1 MSTTMSS
8 RLHEASDPGG
18 AGAERSEPVGRAQR
32 RAGAARRELAPRAEL
47 AEEVKALL
55 PDGLIDELL
64 AGARTEEEIAGPG
77 GLLSQLTKR
86 LVERA
91 MEVELTDHL
100 GFEPHQ
106 EPPGGAGNTRNG
118 SMSKTLITEQGAV
131 RIDTPRDRAGTFE
144 PQIVRKRQRRFEG
157 FDDKILALYSRG
169 VSTRDIEAHLEEI
182 YGVKVGRDLISK
194 VTDAVMEDA
203 RAWQTR
209 PLEDVYPVVF
219 LDALVLKIRDGGS
232 VQRRACYLALAI
244 GMDGDRDVLGMW
256 FQANEGAKFWM
267 QVLTD
272 LKQRGV
278 QDILIAC
285 VDGLKGFPEA
295 IEAVF
300 PQTTVQTC
308 IVHLIRHSLKYVPRR
323 QYEQVV
329 KDLRPIYTAIDADTA
344 LIALEAF
351 EEKWGKQLPVIGQAW
366 RSAWEHV
373 TPFMAFEPEVR
384 RVIYT
389 TNAIEALNRQ
399 LRKAIKT
406 KGSFPSED
414 AARKLVYLAI
424 HNAVPQWTRTRGWT
438 KALLAF
444 KIHFGDRLPD

>member
-1 MSTTMSS
+1 VQ
-8 RLHEASDPGG
+8 RNASGRDVGIHPG
-18 AGAERSEPVGRAQR
+18 VGDLPDR
-32 RAGAARRELAPRAEL
+32 
-47 AEEVKALL
+47 VKKLL
-55 PDGLIDELL
+55 PDEVLDELL
-64 AGARTEEEIAGPG
+64 AGAQGEQEIVGPG

-91 MEVELTDHL
+91 MEVELTEHL
-100 GFEPHQ
+100 GYEPHL
-106 EPPGGAGNTRNG
+106 EPPGGAGNARNG
-118 SMSKTLITEQGAV
+118 STPKTLITEQGPV
-131 RIDTPRDRAGTFE
+131 QINSPRDRNGTFE
-144 PQIVRKRQRRFEG
+144 PQIVQKRQRRFEG
-157 FDDKILALYSRG
+157 FDEKILALYSRG
-169 VSTRDIEAHLEEI
+169 LSTRDIEAHLGEI

-194 VTDAVMEDA
+194 VTDAVMDDA
-203 RAWQTR
+203 RAWQSR
-209 PLEDVYPVVF
+209 PLDDVYPVVF

-244 GMDGDRDVLGMW
+244 NMDGEREVLGMW

-295 IEAVF
+295 IEATF
-300 PQTTVQTC
+300 PLTTVQTC
-308 IVHLIRHSLKYVPRR
+308 IVHLIRHSLKYVPRK
-323 QYEQVV
+323 QYEQVT
-329 KDLRPIYTAIDADTA
+329 KDLRPIYTALDADGA
-344 LIALEAF
+344 LVALEAF

-406 KGSFPSED
+406 KGSFPTED
-414 AARKLVYLAI
+414 AARKLIYLAI
-424 HNAVPQWTRTRGWT
+424 GNAVPQWTRTRGWT
-438 KALLAF
+438 KAMLAF

>member
-1 MSTTMSS
+1 MSS
-8 RLHEASDPGG
+8 STQVQTQDPGS
-18 AGAERSEPVGRAQR
+18 AGVSRSEPGGRAQR
-32 RAGAARRELAPRAEL
+32 NASGREVDRPPGVSDLPR
-47 AEEVKALL
+47 EVRELL
-55 PDGLIDELL
+55 PDEVVDELL
-64 AGARTEEEIAGPG
+64 AGARGEEEIVGPG

-100 GFEPHQ
+100 GYEPHL
-106 EPPGGAGNTRNG
+106 EPPGGTGNARNG
-118 SMSKTLITEQGAV
+118 STPKTLITEHGPVQ
-131 RIDTPRDRAGTFE
+131 IDTPRDRNGSFE

-157 FDDKILALYSRG
+157 FDEKILALYSRG
-169 VSTRDIEAHLEEI
+169 LSTRDIEAHLAEI
-182 YGVKVGRDLISK
+182 YGVKVGRDLISR

-203 RAWQTR
+203 RAWQSR

-219 LDALVLKIRDGGS
+219 LDCMVLKIRDGGS
-232 VQRRACYLALAI
+232 VQRRACYLAMAI
-244 GMDGDRDVLGMW
+244 GMDGEREVLGMW

-267 QVLTD
+267 QVLTE

-278 QDILIAC
+278 NDILIAC

-300 PQTTVQTC
+300 PATTVQTC

-323 QYEQVV
+323 HYEQVT
-329 KDLRPIYTAIDADTA
+329 KDLRPIYTAIDADGA
-344 LIALEAF
+344 LNALEAF
-351 EEKWGKQLPVIGQAW
+351 EEKWGQQIPVIGQAW
-366 RSAWEHV
+366 RNAWEHV
-373 TPFMAFEPEVR
+373 TPFMAFTPEVR

-399 LRKAIKT
+399 LRKAVKT
-406 KGSFPSED
+406 KGHFPTED
-414 AARKLVYLAI
+414 AARKLIYLAI
-424 HNAVPQWTRTRGWT
+424 QNAVPQWTRTRGWT

>member
-1 MSTTMSS
+1 MSTTITG
-8 RLHEASDPGG
+8 RLDDASDPGG
-18 AGAERSEPVGRAQR
+18 AGAERSEPVGRAEP
-32 RAGAARRELAPRAEL
+32 RAGAARRQLALRPEL
-47 AEEVKALL
+47 AEEVRALL
-55 PDGLIDELL
+55 PNEVIDELL

-77 GLLSQLTKR
+77 GLLAQLTKR

-118 SMSKTLITEQGAV
+118 STPKTLITEQGEV

-169 VSTRDIEAHLEEI
+169 LSTRDIEAHLEEI
-182 YGVKVGRDLISK
+182 YGVKVGRDLISR

-209 PLEDVYPVVF
+209 PLDDVYPVVF

-232 VQRRACYLALAI
+232 VQRKLCYLAMAI
-244 GMDGDRDVLGMW
+244 GIDGEREVLGMW

-267 QVLTD
+267 QVLND

-300 PQTTVQTC
+300 PQTTIQTC

-323 QYEQVV
+323 QYDAVV
-329 KDLRPIYTAIDADTA
+329 KDLKPIYTASDPDVA
-344 LIALEAF
+344 LQALEAF

-373 TPFMAFEPEVR
+373 TPFMAFPEEVR
-384 RVIYT
+384 RVVYT

-406 KGSFPSED
+406 KGHFPTED

-424 HNAVPQWTRTRGWT
+424 QNAAPQWTRTRGWT

-444 KIHFGDRLPD
+444 KIQFGDRLP

>member
-1 MSTTMSS
+1 MCEQHKHGSV
-8 RLHEASDPGG
+8 G
-18 AGAERSEPVGRAQR
+18 AGAGNRPGYPT
-32 RAGAARRELAPRAEL
+32 RAGAARRPLAPRPEL

-55 PDGLIDELL
+55 PDEVIDELL

-100 GFEPHQ
+100 GYEPHQ
-106 EPPGGAGNTRNG
+106 EPAGGAGNTRNG
-118 SMSKTLITEQGAV
+118 STSKTLITEHGAV
-131 RIDTPRDRAGTFE
+131 RVNTPRDRDGSFE

-169 VSTRDIEAHLEEI
+169 LSTRDIEAHLEEI
-182 YGVKVGRDLISK
+182 YGVRVGRDLISR

-209 PLEDVYPVVF
+209 PLDDVYPVVF
-219 LDALVLKIRDGGS
+219 LDCMVLKIRDGGS

-244 GMDGDRDVLGMW
+244 TMDGERDVLGMW

-278 QDILIAC
+278 QDILICC

-300 PQTTVQTC
+300 PQTTIQTC

-323 QYEQVV
+323 QYDAVAR
-329 KDLRPIYTAIDADTA
+329 DLKPIYTAGDPDAA
-344 LIALEAF
+344 LLALEAF

-366 RSAWEHV
+366 RDAWEHV

-389 TNAIEALNRQ
+389 T
-399 LRKAIKT
+399 
-406 KGSFPSED
+406 
-414 AARKLVYLAI
+414 
-424 HNAVPQWTRTRGWT
+424 
-438 KALLAF
+438 
-444 KIHFGDRLPD
+444 

>member
-1 MSTTMSS
+1 MSTTIPS
-8 RLHEASDPGG
+8 RLDETPDPDS
-18 AGAERSEPVGRAQR
+18 AGVARSETVGRAQR
-32 RAGAARRELAPRAEL
+32 RAGAARCPDPRPEL

-55 PDGLIDELL
+55 PDALIDELL
-64 AGARTEEEIAGPG
+64 AGARTEEEIAGPV
-77 GLLSQLTKR
+77 GLLGQLTKR

-91 MEVELTDHL
+91 MEVELTDHV
-100 GFEPHQ
+100 GYEPHQ

-118 SMSKTLITEQGAV
+118 STSKTLITESGAV
-131 RIDTPRDRAGTFE
+131 RIDTPRDRAGTFD

-169 VSTRDIEAHLEEI
+169 LSTRDIEAHLEEI
-182 YGVKVGRDLISK
+182 YGVKVGRELISK

-209 PLEDVYPVVF
+209 PLEDVYPVLF
-219 LDALVLKIRDGGS
+219 LDCMVLKIREGGS

-244 GMDGDRDVLGMW
+244 GMDGERDVLGMW

-267 QVLTD
+267 QVLSD

-295 IEAVF
+295 IEAIF
-300 PQTTVQTC
+300 PRTTVQTC
-308 IVHLIRHSLKYVPRR
+308 IVHLIRQSLKYVPRR
-323 QYEQVV
+323 QYDAVV
-329 KDLRPIYTAIDADTA
+329 KDLKPIYTAIDADHA
-344 LIALEAF
+344 LRSLEAF
-351 EEKWGKQLPVIGQAW
+351 EEKWGAQLPVIGQAW
-366 RSAWEHV
+366 RSSWEYV
-373 TPFMAFEPEVR
+373 TPFLAFEPEVR

-399 LRKAIKT
+399 LRKAVKT

-414 AARKLVYLAI
+414 AARKLIYLAI
-424 HNAVPQWTRTRGWT
+424 QNAAPQWTRTRGWT

-444 KIHFGDRLPD
+444 KIQFGDRLPD